1 MNGIGQSHYWQHVQ
15 STMAGIG
22 IDSVSRQW
30 RFNELLHSFLIA
42 HGVYGSGIPTGW
54 SNFAIRQDGALI
66 SSFQCTTLGNSLM
79 FNVFTPDGI
88 QPYINESTPSPV
100 QNVPNTSIGGFMGS
114 KASCGNHPY
123 SFDVDPINYPN
134 TNKYNFQFTY
144 KTAADRDN
152 IAKFM
157 DWIPDGSYVIVR
169 LFVVSPYTS
178 IPFVDTWKSDASGV
192 NNLYQKFI
200 GQGLSAIDDFT
211 SAKAGLFIYKKSD
224 NSFTPY
230 QQLTADYL
238 EQIQVSTSLVG
249 KDSIG
254 YVTSPKFGP
263 AKSWSSIQWNGK
275 SEESTSTDHASV
287 DVIGITAS
295 GSTSV
300 LRTLSSTEQNV
311 DISSIDAATYPY
323 LQLKLRNVDSV
334 NYTPYQLRYWHI
346 MYTPVPEGALAGNLG
361 LQMHD
366 TLNLGDDY
374 HFAIAFKNVSDQ
386 VYSDSIKATVT
397 VKDTSNNVFT
407 IPVSR
412 LKPLAPGD
420 TAMLGFTI
428 PGYYTVFNKDNPTFS
443 PLSVGTS
450 NLAGGNLLSV
460 SLNPDNNPL
469 EQTLENNSLAQRF
482 FVKSAPVPVDFG
494 KFSASLMPDYTVH
507 LSWHVLTAINSDY
520 YIIQRSSD
528 GKTFKEV
535 SRQNSLGDGT
545 NDWLIVH
552 WIILLH

>member
-1 MNGIGQSHYWQHVQ
+1 M
-15 STMAGIG
+15 
-22 IDSVSRQW
+22 
-30 RFNELLHSFLIA
+30 
-42 HGVYGSGIPTGW
+42 
-54 SNFAIRQDGALI
+54 
-66 SSFQCTTLGNSLM
+66 
-79 FNVFTPDGI
+79 
-88 QPYINESTPSPV
+88 
-100 QNVPNTSIGGFMGS
+100 
-114 KASCGNHPY
+114 Y
-123 SFDVDPINYPN
+123 S
-134 TNKYNFQFTY
+134 
-144 KTAADRDN
+144 
-152 IAKFM
+152 
-157 DWIPDGSYVIVR
+157 
-169 LFVVSPYTS
+169 
-178 IPFVDTWKSDASGV
+178 
-192 NNLYQKFI
+192 
-200 GQGLSAIDDFT
+200 
-211 SAKAGLFIYKKSD
+211 
-224 NSFTPY
+224 
-230 QQLTADYL
+230 
-238 EQIQVSTSLVG
+238 
-249 KDSIG
+249 
-254 YVTSPKFGP
+254 
-263 AKSWSSIQWNGK
+263 
-275 SEESTSTDHASV
+275 
-287 DVIGITAS
+287 
-295 GSTSV
+295 
-300 LRTLSSTEQNV
+300 
-311 DISSIDAATYPY
+311 
-323 LQLKLRNVDSV
+323 
-334 NYTPYQLRYWHI
+334 
-346 MYTPVPEGALAGNLG
+346 PVPEGALAGNLG
-361 LQMHD
+361 LQMQD

-494 KFSASLMPDYTVH
+494 KFSASLMPDYTVN

-545 NDWLIVH
+545 NDLAYSALDNIASLAGQPSTVFYRIVGVDKAGH
-552 WIILLH
+552 SYYSIIATVHPVWNNWSFSVAPNPITQDKLQILLSSKEITPIKVTLMDLTGRVILQQNITPSSAGKIIVNTPHLAAGMYLVQVIQGEHKADAKVIRK